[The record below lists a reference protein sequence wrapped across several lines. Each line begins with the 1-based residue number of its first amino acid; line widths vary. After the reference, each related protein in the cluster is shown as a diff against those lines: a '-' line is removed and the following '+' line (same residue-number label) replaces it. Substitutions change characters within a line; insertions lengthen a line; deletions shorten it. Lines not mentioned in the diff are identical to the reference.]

1 MGLIDALIHIL
12 NFFMPALG
20 LALMVPS
27 LAKLA
32 WFRTLRSVSWVLM
45 AKRVAWAC
53 SAVLVAG
60 LVALGRDGAM
70 LTYAGLVLASA
81 GAVWWTAFKG
91 RA

>member
-20 LALMVPS
+20 LALLVPT
-27 LAKLA
+27 LVRVF
-32 WFRTLRSVSWVLM
+32 WFRKLRGVSWALM
-45 AKRVAWAC
+45 AKRVALGG
-53 SAVLVAG
+53 SAVLLAG

-70 LTYAGLVLASA
+70 LTYVALVLASA
-81 GAVWWTAFKG
+81 LAVWWTAFKG

>member
-20 LALMVPS
+20 LALLVPT
-27 LAKLA
+27 LVRVF
-32 WFRTLRSVSWVLM
+32 WFRKLRGVSWALM
-45 AKRVAWAC
+45 AQRVAMSGC
-53 SAVLVAG
+53 AVLVLG

-70 LTYAGLVLASA
+70 LTYVALVPASA
-81 GAVWWTAFKG
+81 LAVWWTAFKG

>member
-1 MGLIDALIHIL
+1 MGLTDALIHIL

-20 LALMVPS
+20 LALLVPT
-27 LAKLA
+27 LVRMFWFKKL
-32 WFRTLRSVSWVLM
+32 RGVSWALM
-45 AKRVAWAC
+45 AKRVALVG

-70 LTYAGLVLASA
+70 LTYAALVLASA
-81 GAVWWTAFKG
+81 LAVWWTAFKG